1 LKPQQIVVF
10 KDAGAEAEDVR
21 RLVPRLMIN
30 EANTAE
36 FLKIKIPTRTSF
48 PNRLCFYKR
57 FRLGSTMTS
66 TALNS
71 LARASSAYLRSAMHQ
86 PIQWHEWGAE
96 AFAVA
101 RRENKPMLLD
111 IGAVW
116 CHWCHVMDRESYD
129 DAEIAAIVNQH
140 FIAVKV
146 DRDER
151 PDIDSRYQA
160 AVQAVSG
167 QGGWPLTAFLTPDGK
182 PFYGGTYFPPSDG
195 YGRPSFRRVLLS
207 IANAYAEKHGDVVEQ
222 AKMVES
228 AIALSESFAG
238 RSGRVSAGVIAT
250 IQESAFKMFDPQ
262 HGGFGQAPKFPH
274 PSALDL
280 LIERYAKSPPYR
292 KERDRMGH
300 PDSSESPD
308 SSERNASLRNLI
320 TTTLEHMARG
330 GVYDQL
336 AGGFHRYSVDERW
349 VVPHFEKMCYDNSEL
364 LKNYVHAYQATGE
377 EFFADVARDMIRW
390 MDEWLSDRQRGGFYA
405 SQDADISM
413 DDDGDYFTWTLDEA
427 RGVLTKEEAEAAALH
442 YDINEVGEMHHNPA
456 KNVLYVRA
464 PVEEIA
470 RRMNLAPERVR
481 ELLATAKKKM
491 YAARL
496 QRPTPYVDKTVY
508 VGWNSLC
515 VSAYLEAAK
524 VLNLAE
530 ARRFALKSLDR
541 VLGEAWKAGSE
552 QKNLA
557 GEAPSATRTLLHVV
571 SYSDPKASHREVP
584 GLLDDYAFTALAC
597 LDAYEAT
604 ADLSYFKFARAIA
617 DAMIERFYDAT
628 SGGFFDSEP
637 VAEGTSLGVL
647 ATRRKPLQD
656 SPTPAGNPM
665 AAIALMRLHHY
676 TGDAAYRDKAEL
688 TLETFAGVAEQFGI
702 FAATYGIAV
711 VHLVESPLQVVVIA
725 QDGDED
731 AAGELHAAAVAAF
744 AFNKSAVRLAANQAA
759 AENLPPALA
768 ATIPN
773 LPDLSRKP
781 GSRKSFA
788 VLCSGSAC
796 QPPVSDAADLR
807 NALEAALH
815 KN

>member
-1 LKPQQIVVF
+1 
-10 KDAGAEAEDVR
+10 
-21 RLVPRLMIN
+21 
-30 EANTAE
+30 
-36 FLKIKIPTRTSF
+36 
-48 PNRLCFYKR
+48 
-57 FRLGSTMTS
+57 MTT

-71 LARASSAYLRSAMHQ
+71 LSRASSAYLRSAMHQ
-86 PIQWHEWGAE
+86 PVQWNEWGPE
-96 AFAVA
+96 AFELAT
-101 RRENKPMLLD
+101 RENKPMLLD

-129 DAEIAAIVNQH
+129 DPAIAAIVNEN
-140 FIAVKV
+140 FVPVKV

-207 IANAYAEKHGDVVEQ
+207 IANAFKEKHGDVVEQ
-222 AKMVES
+222 AAMVES
-228 AIALSESFAG
+228 AIAQSESFAG
-238 RSGRVSAGVIAT
+238 RSGRISGSVISG
-250 IQESAFKMFDPQ
+250 IQEGAFKMFDSE

-280 LIERYAKSPPYR
+280 LIERFARAANTNAAEPRSAGQPGAPLPTQKSDDEP
-292 KERDRMGH
+292 
-300 PDSSESPD
+300 
-308 SSERNASLRNLI
+308 LRNLI
-320 TTTLEHMARG
+320 VTTLEHMANG

-364 LKNYVHAYQATGE
+364 LKNYVHAYQATGS
-377 EFFADVARDMIRW
+377 EFFAYVARDIIRW
-390 MDEWLSDRQRGGFYA
+390 MDEWLSDREHGGFYA

-413 DDDGDYFTWTLDEA
+413 DDDGDYFTWTL
-427 RGVLTKEEAEAAALH
+427 EEAKAILTDEEAQAAAFH
-442 YDINEVGEMHHNPA
+442 YDINEIGEMHHNPA

-464 PVEEIA
+464 SAEEIA
-470 RRMNLAPERVR
+470 KRMKIQPEQVN
-481 ELLATAKKKM
+481 ELLASAKKKM

-496 QRPTPYVDKTVY
+496 LRTTPYVDKTAY

-515 VSAYLEAAK
+515 VSAYLDAAR
-524 VLNLAE
+524 VLRLGDAKK
-530 ARRFALKSLDR
+530 FALRSLDR
-541 VLGEAWKAGSE
+541 VLSSAWRPAATKSE
-552 QKNLA
+552 GGTADGL
-557 GEAPSATRTLLHVV
+557 LLHVV
-571 SYSDPKASHREVP
+571 SYSDPKAEHREVP

-604 ADLSYFKFARAIA
+604 TDITYFKSAKAIA
-617 DAMIERFYDAT
+617 DAMIARFFDAT

-637 VAEGTSLGVL
+637 AADGTALGVL

-665 AAIALMRLHHY
+665 AAIALIRLHHY
-676 TGDAAYRDKAEL
+676 TDDSGYRDKAEQ

-711 VHLVESPLQVVVIA
+711 AHFLEDAAQVVVIEGEEA
-725 QDGDED
+725 GSEADDLEK
-731 AAGELHAAAVAAF
+731 AALGGF
-744 AFNKSAVRLAANQAA
+744 AFSKSVLRLKATQVVAQ
-759 AENLPPALA
+759 NLPPSLA
-768 ATIPN
+768 MT
-773 LPDLSRKP
+773 LPGLP
-781 GSRKSFA
+781 QLHGGQSFA
-788 VLCSGSAC
+788 VLCSGATC
-796 QPPVSDAADLR
+796 QPPVFSAAELR
-807 NALEAALH
+807 AAS
-815 KN
+815 